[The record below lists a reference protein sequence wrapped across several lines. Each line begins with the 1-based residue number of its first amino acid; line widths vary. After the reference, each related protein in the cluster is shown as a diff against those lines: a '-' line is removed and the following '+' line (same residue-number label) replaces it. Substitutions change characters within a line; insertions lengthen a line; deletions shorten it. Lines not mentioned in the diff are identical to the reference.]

1 MISFRLQFHKPAAWA
16 QTPIHI
22 EHAERSGTKCVE
34 SSHNHRCETNERSL
48 EVKLPTIWTDGRAE
62 VGRVREEKVT
72 RKKFRGKSRG
82 GKRRESE
89 KEEDQ
94 REKQRWEEK
103 RK

>member
-16 QTPIHI
+16 QTPIPI

-34 SSHNHRCETNERSL
+34 SSHNHRCETIERSL

-62 VGRVREEKVT
+62 VGRVREEKVR
-72 RKKFRGKSRG
+72 RKKFRG
-82 GKRRESE
+82 
-89 KEEDQ
+89 
-94 REKQRWEEK
+94 KQRWEEK